1 MTDLHQNLLIDL
13 NDSENLPTVN
23 KKVTLLRKIK
33 TFLTK
38 VLFYLNKKW
47 TQKYNVELKR
57 VAVHEAGHVVAGY
70 FTEHKVCFVTIAP
83 TIEPNFGVTMFNPNM
98 EWFTTPFLQ
107 VVIDYAGRVAEELF
121 LGQSLG
127 HGGDQRLIDEL
138 VMKMV
143 TKWGMAEKIGYMN
156 FATASEED
164 KKLIIKEVNSVK
176 AKAREFA
183 KQIIMEHID
192 GFLRIVAVF
201 MAHYSLEET
210 EIKEILDGNS
220 SFFS

>member
-70 FTEHKVCFVTIAP
+70 FTEHKVRFVTIAP
-83 TIEPNFGVTMFNPNM
+83 TEEPNFGVTMFNPRKSQGM
-98 EWFTTPFLQ
+98 VYDPIFASGHLLCGKS
-107 VVIDYAGRVAEELF
+107 GRRTIF
-121 LGQSLG
+121 RTITRTWWRST
-127 HGGDQRLIDEL
+127 I
-138 VMKMV
+138 
-143 TKWGMAEKIGYMN
+143 Y
-156 FATASEED
+156 
-164 KKLIIKEVNSVK
+164 
-176 AKAREFA
+176 
-183 KQIIMEHID
+183 
-192 GFLRIVAVF
+192 
-201 MAHYSLEET
+201 
-210 EIKEILDGNS
+210 
-220 SFFS
+220 